1 MKNGYRFRDFL
12 GLPIGGKKVII
23 RMKVQRYKCRHC
35 DYDQQERI
43 PFATGSRSY
52 THRFARY
59 VVDLLRMA
67 TLKDVAALLG
77 VGWDMVKEI
86 HSSYLKRHYSPP
98 SLRGV
103 ENIGIDE
110 FAIRKGHVY
119 RTIVVDLDTGRI
131 IYVGESKGADA
142 LSKFWQKVRKA
153 GITIKHVATDLST
166 AFIASVM
173 ENVPDAVHVFDHF
186 HVTKL
191 MNDALDD
198 IRRKV
203 YAEETDVNKR
213 KVIKGNRYLLL
224 MNGKDVFDGEYRN
237 RLENALA
244 MNEPLSKAY
253 YLKEDL
259 RAIWTQPT
267 KAHALEKLTEWCR
280 QAIDSD
286 VRQLQKMAST
296 IMAYRTGILAWY
308 DCHISTAKVEGINNK
323 IKVMKRSAYG
333 FRDEEYF
340 RLRLYA
346 LHDCR
351 ITRNVG

>member
-1 MKNGYRFRDFL
+1 
-12 GLPIGGKKVII
+12 
-23 RMKVQRYKCRHC
+23 MKVQRYKCLDC
-35 DYDQQERI
+35 GYDQQERI

-77 VGWDMVKEI
+77 VGWDMVKDI
-86 HSSYLKRHYSPP
+86 HSTYLKRHYSPP
-98 SLRGV
+98 SLQGV

-131 IYVGESKGADA
+131 IHVGEGKGADA

-153 GITIKHVATDLST
+153 GITIKHVATDLSA

-173 ENVPDAVHVFDHF
+173 ENAPDAVHVFDHF

-259 RAIWTQPT
+259 REIWTQPT
-267 KAHALEKLTEWCR
+267 KAHALEKLTEWCM
-280 QAIDSD
+280 QAHDSN
-286 VRQLQKMAST
+286 VKQLQKIAYTLMAF
-296 IMAYRTGILAWY
+296 RTGILAWY

-323 IKVMKRSAYG
+323 I
-333 FRDEEYF
+333 
-340 RLRLYA
+340 
-346 LHDCR
+346 
-351 ITRNVG
+351 

>member
-1 MKNGYRFRDFL
+1 M
-12 GLPIGGKKVII
+12 
-23 RMKVQRYKCRHC
+23 
-35 DYDQQERI
+35 
-43 PFATGSRSY
+43 
-52 THRFARY
+52 
-59 VVDLLRMA
+59 
-67 TLKDVAALLG
+67 
-77 VGWDMVKEI
+77 
-86 HSSYLKRHYSPP
+86 
-98 SLRGV
+98 

-131 IYVGESKGADA
+131 IYVGEGKGADA